1 MSEAPDHIPQ
11 PATSPSLRRRFA
23 CALYESVVLFGV
35 CLIPAVFSTL
45 FDHLLGPGPASR
57 LAAQVTGFLCFGLY
71 FVWLWT
77 RTGQTLPMQTWRIK
91 IVTAAGGQLLRW
103 PQATWR
109 YVLCWLWVAPAVLV
123 SLWVGW
129 SKWQMFSAIGVWV
142 LLYGA
147 LALLHRDRQFLHDR
161 LAGTRLVMAP
171 PVAD

>member
-1 MSEAPDHIPQ
+1 MSEAPAAVAP
-11 PATSPSLRRRFA
+11 TLRRRLA
-23 CALYESVVLFGV
+23 CALYEGVVLFGV

-45 FDHLLGPGPASR
+45 FDHLLGPGAASR
-57 LAAQVTGFLCFGLY
+57 WAAQLTGFLCFGLY

-91 IVTAAGGQLLRW
+91 LVTVADGRLLRW
-103 PQATWR
+103 PQAAWR
-109 YVLCWLWVAPAVLV
+109 YTLCWLWVAPAVLV
-123 SLWVGW
+123 SLWAGW
-129 SKWQMFSAIGVWV
+129 AKWQMVAACGIWM

-161 LAGTRLVMAP
+161 LAGTRLVMAA